1 MSCNFLTSHTALM
14 EGGGVHIHT
23 HPSPPWTTFYNSRTT
38 RAILMNVY
46 PSEQNWVANILKL
59 EYSPHV
65 TFEHVQVVSFLG
77 QSEYTDQE

>member
-1 MSCNFLTSHTALM
+1 
-14 EGGGVHIHT
+14 
-23 HPSPPWTTFYNSRTT
+23 
-38 RAILMNVY
+38 MNVD